1 MASHLYR
8 YAYQC
13 LPACFPI
20 RDSRGVVPR
29 QVPKVACVEEE
40 TGCEEEWEE
49 EPLEWKGTPKTGNYY
64 ILNNA
69 PCMAVL
75 TENLFM
81 TNIKDT
87 AFLLTESGRDLL
99 AQIHIDAIDA
109 FLGFGE

>member
-1 MASHLYR
+1 MEDEVWR
-8 YAYQC
+8 EE
-13 LPACFPI
+13 
-20 RDSRGVVPR
+20 RG
-29 QVPKVACVEEE
+29 
-40 TGCEEEWEE
+40 E
-49 EPLEWKGTPKTGNYY
+49 EPMEWKGTPKTGNYY

-87 AFLLTESGRDLL
+87 AYLLTESGRDLL